1 MFLGKGISKM
11 AKQTALAVSPRE
23 LTGKATKRLRAK
35 GILPANIFGQGTK
48 PQAIQVSSP
57 DFERLRN
64 GHHTSGVIALNIVG
78 TQQPQM
84 TLVRHVQRD
93 PVTEKILHIDFLRI
107 DLKERVTARLPLHFE
122 GAAPGVRVE
131 GGVLLHL
138 LEALEVECAAG
149 DIIPFLAVDISTL
162 EKIDAMLHAKDIKLP
177 PNYLLLADPD
187 EPVAKITQPRGEKVE
202 GSSDAPITVAPT
214 LAVGANASA

>member
-1 MFLGKGISKM
+1 M

-23 LTGKATKRLRAK
+23 LTGKATKRLRAQ
-35 GILPANIFGQGTK
+35 GILPATIFGQGT
-48 PQAIQVSSP
+48 PSQTIQVSAR
-57 DFERLRN
+57 DFEQLRT
-64 GHHTSGVIALNIVG
+64 GHHTSGVIVLNIAG

-138 LEALEVECAAG
+138 LEALEVECAVG
-149 DIIPFLAVDISTL
+149 DIIPFLAVDISAL
-162 EKIDAMLHAKDIKLP
+162 EKIDALLHAKDIKLP
-177 PNYLLLADPD
+177 PN
-187 EPVAKITQPRGEKVE
+187 
-202 GSSDAPITVAPT
+202 
-214 LAVGANASA
+214 